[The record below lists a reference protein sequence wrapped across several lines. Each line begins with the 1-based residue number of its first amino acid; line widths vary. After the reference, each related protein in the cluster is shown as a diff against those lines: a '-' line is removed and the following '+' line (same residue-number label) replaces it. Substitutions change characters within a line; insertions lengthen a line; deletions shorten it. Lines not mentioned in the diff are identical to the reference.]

1 MTERMKKLCA
11 LLPACE
17 CFADVGCDHGYATRY
32 MLKSGLCKRA
42 VIADISAKSLSKAER
57 LRETYIKKGVCRS
70 VCCDGL
76 EGIPSDCSDLTL
88 IAGMGGEEI
97 LKILKNSY
105 IPRACVFQPMKNAA
119 ELRGFL
125 LESGCCID
133 YDGLFT
139 ETRGGLVKHY
149 FAIRGRAT
157 GGTRPYSAAELAY
170 GRDSLG
176 TPELKELLGYELQ
189 KNRTYALKNLSPAS
203 RAELERR
210 TAFIEEVLGYDGK

>member
-1 MTERMKKLCA
+1 
-11 LLPACE
+11 
-17 CFADVGCDHGYATRY
+17 
-32 MLKSGLCKRA
+32 
-42 VIADISAKSLSKAER
+42 
-57 LRETYIKKGVCRS
+57 
-70 VCCDGL
+70 
-76 EGIPSDCSDLTL
+76 
-88 IAGMGGEEI
+88 
-97 LKILKNSY
+97 
-105 IPRACVFQPMKNAA
+105 MKNAA

-189 KNRTYALKNLSPAS
+189 KNRTYALNNLSPAS